1 MWARLPL
8 FHEEEI
14 KSSVARLLTPGTVLR
29 GRYSITGLVGQ
40 GGMGAVY
47 LADDLRLEG
56 RKTAIKEIA
65 LDTYGSP
72 EDPMTQQARSQ
83 FHREASVLARLDHP
97 NLPKVSDFFDEEGR
111 DYLVMDY
118 VPGRDLRE
126 ILEEA
131 RAEGKFLP
139 ETRVLGWARQLGEAL
154 NYLHTQSP
162 PVLHRDIKPG
172 NIKLTP
178 EGRIKLVDFGLV
190 KLMITDDDRTV
201 TVLQGRGTVAYTP
214 LEQYGSDSGHTDPRS
229 DIYSLSAT
237 LYHLLTGELP
247 ADAKER
253 FLRPQILRRP
263 RSLNPALAP
272 ETEAALLWALETHPT
287 SRPATITDFLDAL
300 THGVSH
306 EGGRISAATSWQV
319 ALQQN
324 QRLLRALFFIVLL
337 AILLTWQLT

>member
-1 MWARLPL
+1 M
-8 FHEEEI
+8 
-14 KSSVARLLTPGTVLR
+14 LR

-56 RKTAIKEIA
+56 RQTAIKEIA
-65 LDTYGSP
+65 LDAYGSP
-72 EDPMTQQARSQ
+72 DDPMTRQAREQ
-83 FHREASVLARLDHP
+83 FHREASILARLDHP
-97 NLPKVSDFFDEEGR
+97 NLPKVSDFFYEDGR

-139 ETRVLGWARQLGEAL
+139 EARVLNWAQQMGEAL
-154 NYLHTQSP
+154 SYLHNQSP

-172 NIKLTP
+172 NTKLTP

-190 KLMITDDDRTV
+190 KIMIADDDRTV

-214 LEQYGSDSGHTDPRS
+214 LEQYGGDAGHTDPRS
-229 DIYSLSAT
+229 DIYSLAAT

-253 FLRPQILRRP
+253 FLHPPALRRP
-263 RSLNPALAP
+263 RELNANLST
-272 ETEAALLWALETHPT
+272 ETEEALLWALETHPT
-287 SRPATITDFLDAL
+287 SRPATITEFLAAL

-306 EGGRISAATSWQV
+306 EGGRRSAATNWQT
-319 ALQQN
+319 ALAQN
-324 QRLLRALFFIVLL
+324 QALLRLLALLLLL
-337 AILLTWQLT
+337 AFFLTWQLSQTPPG